1 MQRLKVC
8 RKLMAFVLTLCMVL
22 PLISNQYL
30 VVRAEETGDT
40 AVTKKLS
47 DLVQE
52 HKYVTVDMTQGKDVA
67 LNDQQWTES
76 AYTYVTS
83 NREASEKQT
92 ETVQGALYQLKVK
105 KGQTIGVIGGTGCGK
120 STLVNLIPRFY
131 EATEGSVFVD
141 KVNV

>member
-47 DLVQE
+47 DLVRE
-52 HKYVTVDMTQGKDVA
+52 HKYVTVDMTQGKDIA

-105 KGQTIGVIGGTGCGK
+105 KGQTIGV
-120 STLVNLIPRFY
+120 
-131 EATEGSVFVD
+131 ETEIHNWLYWYTPILSIAD
-141 KVNV
+141 RLRQCPSPASYPQ